1 MMHKTFLGIYTVAL
15 GILFGVVAYAQK
27 PDVSKGESAYKPV
40 ATLQEL
46 MSSIVDPNVDPIWN
60 SVSTISTKEGT
71 IEKKPQTDEEWLALR
86 KHALTLI
93 EVSNLLVIEGRP
105 VAASGANTSS
115 HVTELSPKDIQKA
128 IHANRDG
135 FVKNAH
141 ALQDAAK
148 LTLAAIDAKDADELV
163 KAGGKVEHACEQ
175 CHSQFWYPNDKRP
188 TASLD
193 IGLKPGNSL
202 YMKMRNS

>member
-1 MMHKTFLGIYTVAL
+1 MHKTFLGMYTVAL
-15 GILFGVVAYAQK
+15 GILIGVVAYAQK
-27 PDVSKGESAYKPV
+27 TDVSKVESVYKPI

-46 MSSIVDPNVDPIWN
+46 MSSVVDPNVDPIWN

-71 IEKKPQTDEEWLALR
+71 VEKKPKTDEEWQVLR
-86 KHALTLI
+86 NHALTLI

-105 VAASGANTSS
+105 VAAAGANTSS
-115 HVTELSPKDIQKA
+115 HASELGPKDIQKA
-128 IHANRDG
+128 INANRGG

-141 ALQDAAK
+141 MLQDAAK

-163 KAGGKVEHACEQ
+163 KAGGQVEHACEQ
-175 CHSQFWYPNDKRP
+175 CHSQFWYPDDKRP

-193 IGLKPGNSL
+193 IGLKSSNNL

>member
-1 MMHKTFLGIYTVAL
+1 MHKTFFGIYTVAL
-15 GILFGVVAYAQK
+15 GILIGVVAYAQK
-27 PDVSKGESAYKPV
+27 PDVSKVEPAYKPV

-46 MSSIVDPNVDPIWN
+46 MSSVVDPNVDPIWN
-60 SVSTISTKEGT
+60 SVSTISTKDGT
-71 IEKKPQTDEEWLALR
+71 IEKKPQTDEDWLALR

-105 VAASGANTSS
+105 VAAAGANTSS

-128 IHANRDG
+128 INANRDG
-135 FVKNAH
+135 FVKNAY

-148 LTLAAIDAKDADELV
+148 LTLVAIDAKDADELV
-163 KAGGKVEHACEQ
+163 RAGGQVEHACEQ
-175 CHSQFWYPNDKRP
+175 CHSQFWYPDDKRP

-193 IGLKPGNSL
+193 IGLKPSNGL